1 MMHRIFLAINL
12 QKDVKEQLMA
22 YQEKWPELPAKWTK
36 PENLHITLNF
46 IGNVSD
52 KELENMK
59 EKVRKD
65 VGKQKPFVIKLSRI
79 AYGPPDSQPR
89 MIWAIGEEGQHVTL
103 ARLREWEF
111 RKIDPE
117 ERPEINEKINIEV
130 PVNSIEIM
138 ESKLKRGGAEY
149 STLQSFTL
157 GEA

>member
-1 MMHRIFLAINL
+1 MVHRIFLAINL
-12 QKDVKEQLMA
+12 QKSVKEQLLA

-138 ESKLKRGGAEY
+138 ESKLKRGGSEY
-149 STLQSFTL
+149 TICESISL
-157 GEA
+157 A